1 MASLPPRPRIPP
13 EAKRILFVDLAHRM
27 KRVRACSDVELAEMP
42 SVKAGMPVDD
52 YRLIAEEY
60 ERGFFDI
67 DQTSCLLR

>member
-1 MASLPPRPRIPP
+1 MRR
-13 EAKRILFVDLAHRM
+13 RG
-27 KRVRACSDVELAEMP
+27 SDE
-42 SVKAGMPVDD
+42 D